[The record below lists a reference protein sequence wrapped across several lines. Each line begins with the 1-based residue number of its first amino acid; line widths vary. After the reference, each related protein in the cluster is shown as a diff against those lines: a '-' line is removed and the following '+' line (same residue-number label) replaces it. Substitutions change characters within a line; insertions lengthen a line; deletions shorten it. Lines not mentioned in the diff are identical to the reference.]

1 MTAIFK
7 QKNPR
12 WIEKLKLR
20 LQQAGGK
27 EVAVGYPK
35 GKEGVGNAHYDSG
48 ASILQVAI
56 WNNFGTESIPRR
68 AFMEL
73 AATTMQPQFKEML
86 KKAIKRLNAGEIKIE
101 TVLKAAG
108 HMGEAEVRKAIDDG
122 GWDPNSP
129 ETMARKGSEV
139 PLIDSGDMRK
149 YATHIIRERS

>member
-1 MTAIFK
+1 MAIFT
-7 QKNPR
+7 QSNPH

-20 LQQAGGK
+20 LKQCDGK
-27 EVAVGYPK
+27 EVAVGYPR
-35 GKEGVGNAHYDSG
+35 GKEGVGNPHYKSG

-56 WNNFGTESIPRR
+56 WNNFGTETIPRR

-73 AATTMQPQFKEML
+73 AATTIQPKYRQML
-86 KKAIKRLNAGEIKIE
+86 RDAVKRLNAGELKIE
-101 TVLKAAG
+101 TVLKAGGA
-108 HMGEAEVRKAIDDG
+108 MGEAEVRKAIDDG